1 MYYSTEEETS
11 QAPGERRCV
20 GFLLQWSQASDEG
33 GGVPPSYLSNMQQ
46 LPGGHTDTSEESLK
60 SWCFSSLG
68 MDFLEHFVINDSFS
82 LIPLSNVWHI
92 QQPPA
97 CLHPHHPR
105 GQWET
110 EGSPFL
116 HTHTHITSTK
126 PRISTDMIGHVYT
139 EDPQIFKIWN

>member
-1 MYYSTEEETS
+1 M
-11 QAPGERRCV
+11 
-20 GFLLQWSQASDEG
+20 WASCFSGHRHQTRG
-33 GGVPPSYLSNMQQ
+33 GGVPPSYLSNTQQ
-46 LPGGHTDTSEESLK
+46 LPGGHTDTSEDSLK
-60 SWCFSSLG
+60 SWCISSLG

-92 QQPPA
+92 QQSPA

-116 HTHTHITSTK
+116 HTHTHTHTSLAQSPESLLTWQATSILK
-126 PRISTDMIGHVYT
+126 TPKYSRFGTNRNNPSHTARC
-139 EDPQIFKIWN
+139 